1 MGLLRPRCARAR
13 NDNHMAHQVS
23 GGNTLL
29 NHRQLLEKIGLAQGM
44 LVADLGCGAS
54 GYFTLISAE
63 MVGNSGQVYAVD
75 IQKSVLAGI
84 TSAARMGG
92 FHNIETVWSNLE
104 IYGGAKVIKDG
115 SLDVALLINTLFQ
128 STKKAEIIKEMARM
142 IKPGGLA
149 LVIDWKMTDA
159 PLGPAVS
166 ERVKKEE
173 VKAWAQQNGLALKED
188 FEAGQYHFG
197 LIFTRT

>member
-1 MGLLRPRCARAR
+1 MPTK
-13 NDNHMAHQVS
+13 QVS

-29 NHRQLLEKIGLAQGM
+29 NQRQLLEKVGLVQGM
-44 LVADLGCGAS
+44 AVADLGCGTS
-54 GYFTLISAE
+54 GYFVLISAE
-63 MVGNSGQVYAVD
+63 MVGNSGRVYALDV
-75 IQKSVLAGI
+75 QKSVLAGVV
-84 TSAARMGG
+84 SAAKMSR

-104 IYGGAKVIKDG
+104 IYGGAKAIKDG

-142 IKPGGLA
+142 LKPGGLA

-159 PLGPAVS
+159 PMGPAVAS
-166 ERVKKEE
+166 RVKKEE
-173 VKAWAQQNGLALKED
+173 VIGWASQNGLKLKEE

-197 LIFTRT
+197 LIFIKS